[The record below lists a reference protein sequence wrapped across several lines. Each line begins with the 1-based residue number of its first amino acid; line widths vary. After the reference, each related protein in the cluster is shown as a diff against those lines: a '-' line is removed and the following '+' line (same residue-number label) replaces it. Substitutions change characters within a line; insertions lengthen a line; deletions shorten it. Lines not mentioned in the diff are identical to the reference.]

1 MSTRTEHVQARAGH
15 VERGRILACRHRDR
29 SDVNAERTSADGAIV
44 IGRAT
49 PSDIANYN
57 GLAQRIVDR
66 QTKCQRRT
74 VGASGAGVR
83 RFLQVQLPSIGK
95 LGARGDENGGEG
107 GKQGA
112 HRHSA
117 WPRQPTIVKPHLQ
130 GVSLHTGVGVPSRT
144 CASRQPVQLYCHR
157 KHVSPAHHRLVTRSH
172 GGGLSMRSRSV
183 SHMLRIGEHAS
194 PAHHPPASTLFSVST
209 EHPCSCVRYR
219 VVATIANTIAIGPF
233 HFGLT
238 MPDRT
243 TGGA

>member
-1 MSTRTEHVQARAGH
+1 MNTRAEHVQARSGH
-15 VERGRILACRHRDR
+15 VERGRVLARCHRDR
-29 SDVNAERTSADGAIV
+29 ADVNAERPSTDGAIV
-44 IGRAT
+44 IGCAI
-49 PSDIANYN
+49 PSGIANYN

-130 GVSLHTGVGVPSRT
+130 GVSLHTGVGVPSCT

-209 EHPCSCVRYR
+209 EHPCSYVRYR
-219 VVATIANTIAIGPF
+219 AVATIANTIAIGPF
-233 HFGLT
+233 HFGA
-238 MPDRT
+238 MADRT

>member
-1 MSTRTEHVQARAGH
+1 MNARTKQVQARASY
-15 VERGRILACRHRDR
+15 VEGSRVLARGHRDR
-29 SDVNAERTSADGAIV
+29 ADVDTERASADGAIV
-44 IGRAT
+44 VSRAR
-49 PSDIANYN
+49 PSRIADDN
-57 GLAQRIVDR
+57 GTAQWVIDGQSQR
-66 QTKCQRRT
+66 QRRAI
-74 VGASGAGVR
+74 GAPRSGVR
-83 RFLQVQLPSIGK
+83 RFLQVEFPAVGQRR
-95 LGARGDENGGEG
+95 ARGGEDGGEG

-117 WPRQPTIVKPHLQ
+117 WPRQAAIVKPHLQ
-130 GVSLHTGVGVPSRT
+130 GVSLHTGVGVLSRT

-157 KHVSPAHHRLVTRSH
+157 KHVSPAHHRSVTRSH

-238 MPDRT
+238 MPDRS